1 MCGVYLR
8 LYAGVA
14 VCGVQ
19 WVDPTVA
26 VVVGTTPHLLG
37 QLYSHIPVA
46 RDNILPMPQV
56 HLAAKVKHQGLVER
70 QGNKQR
76 QRERQRQRET
86 EAERERTIQRS
97 DTLHLSHL
105 ADPLSVVLKIT
116 QKLID
121 GIPVYNLCIEL
132 KTH

>member
-37 QLYSHIPVA
+37 QLYSHTPVT
-46 RDNILPMPQV
+46 RGNILPMPQV

-76 QRERQRQRET
+76 PRQRDGGETERQRQ
-86 EAERERTIQRS
+86 RERTIQRS
-97 DTLHLSHL
+97 DTIC
-105 ADPLSVVLKIT
+105 SVENHTKV
-116 QKLID
+116 D
-121 GIPVYNLCIEL
+121 RW
-132 KTH
+132 HSSS

>member
-26 VVVGTTPHLLG
+26 IVVGTTPHLLG
-37 QLYSHIPVA
+37 QLYSHTPVT
-46 RDNILPMPQV
+46 RGNILPMPQV

-76 QRERQRQRET
+76 QRDRCR
-86 EAERERTIQRS
+86 EREPYRDQI
-97 DTLHLSHL
+97 
-105 ADPLSVVLKIT
+105 LSVVLKIT
-116 QKLID
+116 HTSRQMAFQFIIFVLS
-121 GIPVYNLCIEL
+121 
-132 KTH
+132 